1 MFQTIFEQQ
10 ASNDTHLKN
19 KIMNKFFLRI
29 AVFLGF
35 FCASG
40 LLHAQKGSVIFPI
53 DNNKLMKGFPNRLS
67 IGLKDLNA
75 DSIEVSAAN
84 ATVKKESMWHWT
96 VTPDTS
102 YQRLTV
108 VVKAWHKRKL
118 VSVDSTIF
126 RLVWLPDPVIYI
138 ANKTGHND
146 SIQRSVLA
154 EALGFSAR
162 GTGID
167 QDAPYQVIS
176 FGMRLDDGSA
186 QFHLA
191 EGAFLT
197 ADMKEVILAVKP
209 GTRAFFES
217 VMVRYPDGR
226 VKRVDGVTLLL
237 K

>member
-1 MFQTIFEQQ
+1 
-10 ASNDTHLKN
+10 
-19 KIMNKFFLRI
+19 MNNAFLRI
-29 AVFLGF
+29 LLFIGF

-40 LLHAQKGSVIFPI
+40 LLTAQKGCVVHSIE
-53 DNNKLMKGFPNRLS
+53 NSTLYKGCPNRLS
-67 IGLKDLNA
+67 IGLKGIAA
-75 DSIEVSAAN
+75 DSIEVSAVN
-84 ATVKKESMWHWT
+84 ATVEKQNIWSWT
-96 VTPDTS
+96 VVPDTA

-108 VVKAWHKRKL
+108 IVKAWNKRKL
-118 VSVDSTIF
+118 VSVDSMIF

-162 GTGID
+162 GMGID

-209 GTRAFFES
+209 GTRAFFEH
-217 VMVRYPDGR
+217 VIVRYPDGR
-226 VKRVDGVTLLL
+226 VKTLDGVTLLL